1 MHGPAQFIDTL
12 KPEAL
17 TAEDVALWT
26 QFLAKR
32 PDLNGPYFDVRYIQA
47 IGARV
52 PHAGVARLWR
62 DGHIAGY
69 FPYQLRA
76 GALQPL
82 GAPLTD
88 YHGIIGEPGLEPDF
102 NALLKATGAKR
113 LQFQGW
119 VGGLCPKAEALSLR
133 RRVADTSDGFDAWCG
148 RQEAEHHKFF
158 KNIRRNERN
167 VEKDFGGFAFTWE
180 RVTPEVLDWVL
191 EIKRNQYKHCGL
203 HDIFNCGW
211 TLELL
216 RDLAAYDDDAYGLR
230 AGVFR
235 HKGRVIAAEIGLQGA
250 DEVHLWFPAYD
261 PAYYRYSIG
270 ILLVVQMMRHLAPAK
285 GEIKGIKRFDF
296 GTGGEDYKDPLTVHA
311 ESVFEGSLTYR
322 PQLVT
327 GAVESPTER
336 QAGIDSSQ
344 SASPAWCHQRHGN
357 DVERMGAG
365 RPGPGETGPNSR
377 PPNSET
383 GLTSL
388 QDSLIYNGGEGA
400 HRCRSMCGSD
410 CPPRA

>member
-1 MHGPAQFIDTL
+1 MIASATMQGPADFIDII

-17 TAEDVALWT
+17 TAEDERLWT
-26 QFLAKR
+26 QFLGRR
-32 PDLNGPYFDVRYIQA
+32 PDLGGPYFDVRYVKA
-47 IGARV
+47 IGEHV

-69 FPYQLRA
+69 FPYQLRS

-88 YHGIIGEPGLEPDF
+88 YHGIIGEPGFEPDF
-102 NALLKATGAKR
+102 NGLLRATGARR
-113 LQFQGW
+113 LEYQGW
-119 VGGLCPKAEALSLR
+119 LGGLCTRAASTALR
-133 RRVADTSDGFDAWCG
+133 RRIADTADGFDAWYG

-158 KNIRRNERN
+158 KNIRRCERN

-191 EIKRNQYKHCGL
+191 EIKRSQYRHCGL

-211 TLELL
+211 TLNLL
-216 RDLAAYDDDAYGLR
+216 RDLAAYEDEAYGLR

-235 HKGRVIAAEIGLQGA
+235 HEGRVVAAEIGLLGA

-270 ILLVVQMMRHLAPAK
+270 ILLVVQMIRHLAPA
-285 GEIKGIKRFDF
+285 GIKRFDF
-296 GTGGEDYKDPLTVHA
+296 GTGGEEYKDPLTVHA
-311 ESVFEGSLTYR
+311 ESVCEGTLTYR

-327 GAVESPTER
+327 RLLNLVPDARLEAARLSLRRRLGVINATETTMAGWA
-336 QAGIDSSQ
+336 QAAWALGQ
-344 SASPAWCHQRHGN
+344 RALMRARPAPKQ
-357 DVERMGAG
+357 A
-365 RPGPGETGPNSR
+365 
-377 PPNSET
+377 
-383 GLTSL
+383 
-388 QDSLIYNGGEGA
+388 
-400 HRCRSMCGSD
+400 
-410 CPPRA
+410 